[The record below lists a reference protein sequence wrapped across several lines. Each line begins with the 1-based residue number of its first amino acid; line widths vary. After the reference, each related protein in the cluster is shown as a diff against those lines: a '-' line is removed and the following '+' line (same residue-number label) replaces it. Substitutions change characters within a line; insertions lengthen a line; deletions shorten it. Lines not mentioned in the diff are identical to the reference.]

1 MMCWRLFGNSEIYR
15 QNDGCFQRDVPK
27 GNLQVLAD
35 TIIYEYGQAIL
46 FRFFRMLT
54 WRVARVLLRSKSTAF
69 LFQSTPPRGGDL
81 DKPITE
87 VIIYGFQSTPPRGG
101 RR

>member
-15 QNDGCFQRDVPK
+15 QNDGCFQQDVPK

-69 LFQSTPPRGGDL
+69 LFQAA
-81 DKPITE
+81 
-87 VIIYGFQSTPPRGG
+87 PPRGG
-101 RR
+101 RQTAKQRDQERLESAIVDIIESL

>member
-1 MMCWRLFGNSEIYR
+1 MCKYPQNDVLAIVWKFRNI
-15 QNDGCFQRDVPK
+15 QTNDGCFQRDVPK

-54 WRVARVLLRSKSTAF
+54 WRVARVLLRSN
-69 LFQSTPPRGGDL
+69 QSALYQTLLCRARD
-81 DKPITE
+81 E
-87 VIIYGFQSTPPRGG
+87 E
-101 RR
+101 